1 MAEQTPLLRKSLR
14 VLDVIERAIVV
25 TMIVLL
31 IAVLLVAVVELW
43 RLFVGG
49 AASKIGGIATSAD
62 FQDILQNAF
71 GGVLV
76 IFVGLELLETMRAYF
91 ADHHVRVEV
100 ILFVAIIATGR
111 HIIGLDVHHTDPMT
125 FIGLAALMLAL
136 SGSYFLLKKSA
147 RGEAS

>member
-1 MAEQTPLLRKSLR
+1 MTEQSPVLKKSLR
-14 VLDVIERAIVV
+14 VLDVIERTIVV

-31 IAVLLVAVVELW
+31 IAVLVVAVVELW
-43 RLFVGG
+43 RLFVTGAGSKLGG
-49 AASKIGGIATSAD
+49 VATSAD

-111 HIIGLDVHHTDPMT
+111 HIIGLDVHHTEPMV
-125 FIGLAALMLAL
+125 FVGLAALMLAL

-147 RGEAS
+147 KFSH